1 MSPHTKVGGG
11 GVPGKPVGGRKMA
24 SGGGKPG
31 AQGLAVVG
39 AGVEVRGVHY
49 TLLVYFGIC
58 LKC

>member
-1 MSPHTKVGGG
+1 MKVGGG

-39 AGVEVRGVHY
+39 AGFEVRGVHY
-49 TLLVYFGIC
+49 TLLVYFGVC